1 MTHRIVLCAACSI
14 VALTAGEVRAQ
25 AAPAGGGAPVPQAA
39 ANSTA
44 AGLDGAQSSTA
55 GPPSTTSNQSAS
67 EDIVV
72 TARRRAENI
81 EKVPISITA
90 VTGST
95 LKNQG
100 ITDLKQFSS
109 FVPGVSIN
117 NGRPD
122 GGGTTAQI
130 FIRGVGQND
139 FLIPNEPG
147 VGLYVDDVYVA
158 SSSGALNSL
167 GDIASIEVLRGP
179 QGTLY
184 GKNTIG
190 GAIRITTVK
199 PDRDN
204 LSGSGSIAI
213 GSYHKLDLAA
223 GLNIPL
229 GDNVALRVSGIS
241 RHTDDL
247 QKRYLDPNGDGQGN
261 INQDAARAVLLWK
274 PSSSF
279 DITLSGDY
287 TRIRQHSPYGGNAQY
302 VPNGSILVDTLN
314 NEYYPKINAQLG
326 LPAGSRF
333 DSRWATAPNAVGAT
347 GPNSD
352 HYDVW
357 GVSAVMN
364 FQVAPSVSIKSIT
377 AYRSVVGFAGRDA
390 DSSPYALTETTSF
403 DRNKQFSQ
411 EFQLNG
417 SAFGDRFKYTAGLYY
432 NHQDLRNNVI
442 AKLWDGLVTTSI
454 PIDFNP
460 RSLSTLKGDSYAV
473 FGQGTFDLTS
483 KLHLTVGGR
492 YSIERRDFNTRW
504 YFLVQPRSY
513 TCPGVDVTGEFI
525 LCKSTDHVFT
535 PAASLAYDL
544 TRDVMVYASYS
555 DGFKVGGWTPRLFS
569 QQSLKRY
576 LPERLKAYELGIK
589 TQFFDRRVTFNLDVF
604 QSDYTNLQLTS
615 IQADST
621 GAPQPTVQNAGAAR
635 IRGLEADTTLRIGS
649 GTRIQAGLSYLDGK
663 YIRLDPGVSFPLTAK
678 LPETPKLSVNGS
690 IEQSFDLDGSGKL
703 VFRADGTYR
712 SKTYKDP
719 NNAEPIA
726 QRPYAL
732 FNGRISFT
740 LPNDKVT
747 FAVFGTNLFDKRYV
761 VSGLDIASTFSF
773 YELYYGRPR
782 EFGGEVSVRF

>member
-1 MTHRIVLCAACSI
+1 MNVRITLGLSCCA
-14 VALTAGEVRAQ
+14 VALMASEAHAQTASLPTATSSTPQDRSDNQ
-25 AAPAGGGAPVPQAA
+25 PSPAAD
-39 ANSTA
+39 TA
-44 AGLDGAQSSTA
+44 ATD
-55 GPPSTTSNQSAS
+55 
-67 EDIVV
+67 EIVV

-81 EKVPISITA
+81 QKVPISITA
-90 VTGST
+90 VTGAT

-109 FVPGVSIN
+109 FVPGISIN

-199 PDRDN
+199 PDLDS
-204 LSGSGSIAI
+204 LSGSGSIAV
-213 GSYHKLDLAA
+213 GSYHKLDLTA
-223 GLNIPL
+223 GINVPL
-229 GDNVALRVSGIS
+229 GGNAALRISGIS

-247 QKRYLDPNGDGQGN
+247 QKRYLDPNGEGQGN

-279 DITLSGDY
+279 DLALSGDY
-287 TRIRQHSPYGGNAQY
+287 TRIRQHSPYGGNAGY
-302 VPNGSILVDTLN
+302 VPGGSPLVDALN
-314 NEYYPKINAQLG
+314 NEYYPTINAQLG
-326 LPAGSRF
+326 LPANSQF

-357 GVSAVMN
+357 GVSAIMN
-364 FQVAPSVSIKSIT
+364 LQIAPDVSLKSIT
-377 AYRSVVGFAGRDA
+377 AYRSVVGFAGRDG

-403 DRNKQFSQ
+403 DHNKQFSQ

-417 SAFGDRFKYTAGLYY
+417 SSFGNALKWTVGLYY
-432 NHQDLRNNVI
+432 NRQDLRNNIV
-442 AKLWDGLVTTSI
+442 AKLWDGLVNTSI
-454 PIDFNP
+454 PIDFNAL
-460 RSLSTLKGDSYAV
+460 SLSTLKGDSYAI
-473 FGQGTFDLTS
+473 FGQGTLDITP
-483 KLHLTVGGR
+483 KLHLTAGGR
-492 YSIERRDFNTRW
+492 YSIEKRAFNNDW

-513 TCPGVDVTGEFI
+513 TCPGIDVTGTFI
-525 LCKSTDHVFT
+525 NCKSTDRVFT
-535 PAASLAYDL
+535 PAASLSYDL
-544 TRDVMVYASYS
+544 ARDAMVYASYS
-555 DGFKVGGWTPRLFS
+555 DGFKVGGWTPRLFA

-576 LPERLKAYELGIK
+576 LPERLKAYELGLK
-589 TQFFDRRVTFNLDVF
+589 TQWFDRRLTFNIDVF
-604 QSDYTNLQLTS
+604 QSDYSNLQLTS
-615 IQADST
+615 VQADSN
-621 GAPQPTVQNAGAAR
+621 GAPQPVVQNAGAAR
-635 IRGLEADTTLRIGS
+635 IRGIESDLSARIGT

-663 YIRLDPGVSFPLTAK
+663 YLRLDPGVSFPLTAQ
-678 LPETPKLSVNGS
+678 LPETPKLSLNGS
-690 IEQSFDLDGSGKL
+690 IEQTFDLAGGGRL

-719 NNAEPIA
+719 NNVEAIA
-726 QRPYAL
+726 QHPYVL
-732 FNGRISFT
+732 VNGRISYT
-740 LPNDKVT
+740 LPNEKVT
-747 FAVFGTNLFDKRYV
+747 FAAFGTNLFNKRYI

-773 YELYYGRPR
+773 YEVYYGRPR
-782 EFGGEVSVRF
+782 EFGAEVAVKF